1 MSILDLNQ
9 DITKDYLKDNGWW
22 PKYGGREWTKYI
34 TITKSIHKIV
44 IEYRYR
50 FRNIYKA
57 PHHHCLIISS
67 KYYYSVGSWHKS
79 LQTFKDIRTTDELN
93 VAMNAAKLK

>member
-34 TITKSIHKIV
+34 IRKTSKI
-44 IEYRYR
+44 E
-50 FRNIYKA
+50 
-57 PHHHCLIISS
+57 
-67 KYYYSVGSWHKS
+67 
-79 LQTFKDIRTTDELN
+79 
-93 VAMNAAKLK
+93 